1 MGLEILLKIGVTIIV
16 SILTWLFLKLT
27 DKVIIPWFEKLSYKG
42 AIIKGTWSSAS
53 TLKHKQYEKT
63 KFHEHFNLSQNAQ
76 KLTGDY
82 TVKSEHEDGTF
93 EIAVYKIA
101 GTVIQNYVT
110 MTCIIDNQREVGIV
124 NFLFHISGGG
134 DKLEGHALWINR
146 MGIEIETHE
155 NITFL
160 YKK

>member
-1 MGLEILLKIGVTIIV
+1 MEKELLFKIVVTIIV

-42 AIIKGTWSSAS
+42 TIIKGIWSSTS

-63 KFHEHFNLSQNAQ
+63 KFHEHFKIGQNGQ
-76 KLTGDY
+76 KLTGEY
-82 TVKSEHEDGTF
+82 TVKSEHEDNTHD
-93 EIAVYKIA
+93 IAVYKIT
-101 GTVIQNYVT
+101 GTIIQNYVT

-124 NFLFHISGGG
+124 NFIFYISGGG
-134 DKLEGHALWINR
+134 DKMVGHALWINR
-146 MGIEIETHE
+146 MGIEIETQS
-155 NITFL
+155 NITFV